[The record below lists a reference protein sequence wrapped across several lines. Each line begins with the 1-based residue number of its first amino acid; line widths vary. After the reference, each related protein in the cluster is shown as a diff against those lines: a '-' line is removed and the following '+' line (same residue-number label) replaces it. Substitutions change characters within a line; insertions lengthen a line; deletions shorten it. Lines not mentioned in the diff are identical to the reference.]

1 MVAQLIDGK
10 ALAAQLR
17 AGVAEDAA
25 RFSERHGRPA
35 GLHVVLVGEDPAS
48 AIYTRNKE
56 KAAAKVGIA
65 GKLHKLPDDVSEA
78 ALLEQVSELNAED
91 SVDGLLVQLPLP
103 DHIDP
108 DRVVDAISPSKD
120 VDGFHPMNTGLLST
134 GRPGLVACTPRGIMH
149 LIAQTDLELK
159 GARAVIVGRSNIVGK
174 PMAQLLLAE
183 HATVTVSHSRTQDLA
198 GRCREADVLVVAVGQ
213 PRMVKGDW
221 IKPGAVV
228 IDVGTNRLE
237 GRKLVGDVD
246 TEAAM
251 ERAGWIT
258 PVPGGVGPMTITCLL
273 ENTLIAARRRLEDVD
288 D

>member
-1 MVAQLIDGK
+1 MAARRIDGK
-10 ALAAQLR
+10 ALAKQLR
-17 AGVAEDAA
+17 AAVAKDAA
-25 RFSERHGRPA
+25 DFTERHGRPP

-48 AIYTRNKE
+48 VIYTRNKE

-65 GKLHKLPDDVSEA
+65 GKLHKLPIDVSEA
-78 ALLEQVSELNAED
+78 ALLEQVAALNAEE

-149 LIAQTDLELK
+149 LIDQTDLDLR
-159 GARAVIVGRSNIVGK
+159 GAQAVIIGRSNIVGK
-174 PMAQLLLAE
+174 PMAQLLLAQ
-183 HATVTVSHSRTQDLA
+183 HATVTLCHSRTRDLPA
-198 GRCREADVLVVAVGQ
+198 VSRQADLLVVAVGQ
-213 PRMVKGDW
+213 AHMVQRDW
-221 IKPGAVV
+221 VKQGAVV

-237 GRKLVGDVD
+237 SKKLVGDVD
-246 TEAAM
+246 TEAVM
-251 ERAGWIT
+251 DQAGWIT

-273 ENTLIAARRRLEDVD
+273 ENTVIAARRRLGETDA
-288 D
+288 

>member
-1 MVAQLIDGK
+1 MVARLIDGK

-25 RFSERHGRPA
+25 RFRERHHRAA

-48 AIYTRNKE
+48 VIYTRNKE

-65 GKLHKLPDDVSEA
+65 GQLHRLPEDVSEA
-78 ALLEQVSELNAED
+78 ALLEQVGALNAD
-91 SVDGLLVQLPLP
+91 DAVDGLLVQLPLP

-108 DRVVDAISPSKD
+108 NRVVDAISPSKD

-149 LIAQTDLELK
+149 LIAQTGLDLK

-174 PMAQLLLAE
+174 PMAQLLLAQ
-183 HATVTVSHSRTQDLA
+183 HATVTLCHSRTRDLPA
-198 GRCREADVLVVAVGQ
+198 VCRDADLLVVAVGQ
-213 PRMVKGDW
+213 AQMVKGDW

-246 TEAAM
+246 TESAK
-251 ERAGWIT
+251 EHAGWIT

-273 ENTLIAARRRLEDVD
+273 ENTLIAARRRLADLD
-288 D
+288 